1 MARLDDTIF
10 MGQRADIATMTN
22 LNTSSK
28 CKNIFLD
35 LLAKKVGFFTKEYLD
50 DDVLRAIIG
59 AF

>member
-1 MARLDDTIF
+1 MARLDDTLF

-22 LNTSSK
+22 VNHPTK

-35 LLAKKVGFFTKEYLD
+35 LLAKKVGFFTREYLD